1 MPADSSRK
9 TLRGL
14 INGHTFVVTVIEI
27 GDGLFDYSLQVDG
40 HAVSIPKARMITSKG
55 DGFQLGVTAAER
67 HIEGLPRKP

>member
-14 INGHTFVVTVIEI
+14 INGHTFVVTVTEI
-27 GDGLFDYSLQVDG
+27 GEGLFDYALQVDG
-40 HAVSIPKARMITSKG
+40 HAVSTPKVTVITSKG
-55 DGFQLGVTAAER
+55 DGFQLGVSAAER